1 MSYEAWLLVL
11 ILVTP
16 FLSAM
21 GIFLLRERP
30 RERNGLTA
38 IVSFVPLVL
47 FALLLDSDQGEA
59 RFELLE
65 IAPGLAISFALEPLG
80 LVFTGLVAAL
90 WPLSM
95 LYSMSY
101 LYANRLSRKSRFFGF
116 FSLAVGATFGVALAG
131 DLLSLLIFYELL
143 TFCTYPLVTHS
154 GTQSAR
160 SAGRL
165 YLAMLVGTSILFLLP
180 FIIWLWFQCGT
191 LSFVSGGFVG
201 NCTDIQ
207 TANWLVPLFILGVG
221 KAAIMPLHRWL
232 PGAMVAPA
240 PVSALLHAVAVV
252 KAGVFTIA
260 KIFVYVFGLD
270 FLAEMNISWLVYLSG
285 GSAVIAYLITI
296 SQDNLK
302 KRLAYSTIGQLSL
315 ITMGIALLQT
325 ALLGALF
332 NIVTHAVGKI
342 TLFFA
347 AGAIQTATG
356 ITKVSEMDGVG
367 RAMPVTMTTFAIASF
382 SLIGIPPLG
391 GFFVKL
397 WLLQGALTVENY
409 FALAVLIISPLL
421 GAAFLLPIVQR
432 AFAGTAPKTLSA
444 PPVAMR
450 ISLLIPAAA
459 LLLIFFF
466 PDTLM
471 QILETVK

>member
-1 MSYEAWLLVL
+1 ML
-11 ILVTP
+11 ILATP
-16 FLSAM
+16 FLSAVC
-21 GIFLLRERP
+21 IFLLKERP
-30 RERNGLTA
+30 RERNVLTA

-47 FALLLDSDQGEA
+47 IALLLGGDQSDA

-65 IAPGLAISFALEPLG
+65 IAPGLVISFALEPLG
-80 LVFTGLVAAL
+80 LVFTGLVAVL

-95 LYSMSY
+95 LYSLSY
-101 LYANRLSRKSRFFGF
+101 LYANKLSRKSRFLGF

-143 TFCTYPLVTHS
+143 TFCTYPLITHA
-154 GTQSAR
+154 GTQGAQR
-160 SAGRL
+160 AGRL

-180 FIIWLWFQCGT
+180 FTIWLWFQCGT
-191 LSFVSGGFVG
+191 LDFVSGGFVG
-201 NCTDIQ
+201 SCTDVQ

-232 PGAMVAPA
+232 PAAMVAPA

-270 FLAEMNISWLVYLSG
+270 FMAKMNISWLVYLSG
-285 GSAVIAYLITI
+285 SSAVIAYLITI
-296 SQDNLK
+296 NQDNLK

-325 ALLGALF
+325 ALLGALL
-332 NIVTHAVGKI
+332 NIVAHAIGKI

-356 ITKVSEMDGVG
+356 ITKVSEMDGLG

-397 WLLQGALTVENY
+397 WLFQGAWAVSDY

-421 GAAFLLPIVQR
+421 GAAFLLPIVRR
-432 AFAGTAPKTLSA
+432 AFTGTAPKTLSD

-459 LLLIFFF
+459 LFLIFFF
-466 PDTLM
+466 PDTLL